1 MLRGWRLR
9 SLGALWSLGA
19 LTPAVLAQ
27 MPLDLGQALVAARSN
42 LEVNI
47 SQRNLDAARADVV
60 SADRSP
66 FPVLSASTSSI
77 DLQHGVGG
85 GNVWR
90 DKRIDKGVGLDYTY
104 ERGDKR
110 ALRTRTA
117 DRAAQAAEHDLA
129 QSQREQLSRV
139 SAAYMDWL
147 AQLERLRHLGQLAA
161 NSRQQA
167 RVAEQRGRAGDL
179 ARQEVMRWQIE
190 ARRAEAALPA
200 ALSQA
205 QGAALVLQQLT
216 RLAQPPQG
224 WRPVQG
230 WPVAEPELTE
240 PSRWPQNMPVW
251 VAQRP
256 DLIAAAERVESAH
269 QAVALAQ
276 SLQKSDITW
285 GANLD
290 HHPGTSTRLLALRLQ
305 IPLQLNYNHQGEIAR
320 AQARLRQSMDQ
331 LEQTRELAQ
340 VELLSQLQQHQA
352 AWARWQAHEQ
362 DIIPQARQVLTQAQM
377 AYEKGALTLTDLL
390 DARRTY
396 QQTWL
401 DGLEARRDHAVA
413 YARLVWQTREPEQAQ
428 RRLLATPPY
437 AEHTEIS
444 P

>member
-1 MLRGWRLR
+1 
-9 SLGALWSLGA
+9 
-19 LTPAVLAQ
+19 
-27 MPLDLGQALVAARSN
+27 MPLDLRQALEAARSN
-42 LEVNI
+42 LEINI
-47 SQRNLDAARADVV
+47 SQRSLDAARADVV

-66 FPVLSASTSSI
+66 FPVLSASTASI
-77 DLQHGVGG
+77 DLQNGVGG

-90 DKRIDKGVGLDYTY
+90 DKRIDKGIGLDYTV

-110 ALRTRTA
+110 TLRTRAA
-117 DRAAQAAEHDLA
+117 DRAVKAAEQDLA
-129 QSQREQLSRV
+129 QSQREQLMRV

-147 AQLERLRHLGQLAA
+147 AQLERMRHLSHLAA
-161 NSRQQA
+161 TSRQQA
-167 RVAEQRGRAGDL
+167 EVAEQRGRAGDL

-190 ARRAEAALPA
+190 ARRAEAILPA
-200 ALSQA
+200 AISQV

-230 WPVAEPELTE
+230 WPIVDPELTE
-240 PSRWPQNMPVW
+240 PALWPQRMSVW

-256 DLIAAAERVESAH
+256 DLKAAAERVESA
-269 QAVALAQ
+269 QQSVALAQ

-285 GANLD
+285 GASLD
-290 HHPGTSTRLLALRLQ
+290 HHPGTSSRLLEVRLQ
-305 IPLQLNYNHQGEIAR
+305 IPLQLNYNHQGEIFR
-320 AQARLRQSMDQ
+320 AQARLQQSLDQ

-401 DGLEARRDHAVA
+401 DGLEARREHAVA
-413 YARLVWQTREPEQAQ
+413 YARLVWQTHEPEQSQ
-428 RRLLATPPY
+428 RRLLAAPAY
-437 AEHTEIS
+437 AGHTETS